1 MPRPANPTLSEAL
14 RLVEQKG
21 PSGIKVRA
29 VASGLGCST
38 TAIYQHFASKDDL
51 LLALKLQA
59 GDLLAEGIE
68 ALAQYYSGDL
78 AQPPAVS
85 TASHPRPDA
94 PHAASFGAARRGRRS
109 PGALAACN
117 ALGVGDVL
125 WLIS

>member
-1 MPRPANPTLSEAL
+1 MPRPANPTLSAAA

-21 PSGIKVRA
+21 TSGIKVRA

-59 GDLLAEGIE
+59 GDLLAEEIE
-68 ALAQYYSGDL
+68 ALARYSGDL

-85 TASHPRPDA
+85 TASHPRPGA
-94 PHAASFGAARRGRRS
+94 PRAAS
-109 PGALAACN
+109 
-117 ALGVGDVL
+117 LGVRLAGTAAQAP
-125 WLIS
+125 

>member
-1 MPRPANPTLSEAL
+1 MPRPASPTLSEAA

-21 PSGIKVRA
+21 RSGIKVRA

-38 TAIYQHFASKDDL
+38 TAIYQPFASKDDL

-59 GDLLAEGIE
+59 GDLPAEEIE
-68 ALAQYYSGDL
+68 ALVQYYSGDL

-94 PHAASFGAARRGRRS
+94 SRAASFGAASRAPQPRRLSGVQHARGR
-109 PGALAACN
+109 
-117 ALGVGDVL
+117 
-125 WLIS
+125 